1 VNTSGCKDTEK
12 RVKCKR
18 KACFSFAFPS
28 AKYLRR
34 SQRYE
39 KSRAKQRNSF
49 FFCRDGV

>member
-1 VNTSGCKDTEK
+1 MQKESLLFFCI
-12 RVKCKR
+12 
-18 KACFSFAFPS
+18 CFISLREQRPLVPS